1 MKNCGRNYSILRDR
15 EFAQTTQQLE
25 AKERELQAQ
34 VIEAKNA
41 SYALSEADEEFLWN
55 SGNLS
60 KRSAQA
66 LVNVKFKNVT
76 EHFGLRGRHE
86 PISMMVEKFLT
97 SPDSSVK
104 YVTFKEE
111 PTKTRQGVQRIAQ
124 RAVKPQ
130 MFATG
135 GERCPVVLFEEMI
148 SRHPPELK
156 LHGLFHLT
164 TIPRPKGEVWFSRQ
178 RMGEHKRIGHELWFN
193 SCHWQ
198 ENYQPFKQ
206 KDMCTK
212 ARECWC
218 VLGQNH

>member
-1 MKNCGRNYSILRDR
+1 MSPNTL
-15 EFAQTTQQLE
+15 
-25 AKERELQAQ
+25 
-34 VIEAKNA
+34 A
-41 SYALSEADEEFLWN
+41 SEEDTN
-55 SGNLS
+55 
-60 KRSAQA
+60 
-66 LVNVKFKNVT
+66 
-76 EHFGLRGRHE
+76 
-86 PISMMVEKFLT
+86 PISMMVENFLT

-111 PTKTRQGVQRIAQ
+111 PTKTRQRVQRIAQ

-135 GERCPVVLFEEMI
+135 GERCPVVLFEDMI
-148 SRHPPELK
+148 STHPPELK

>member
-1 MKNCGRNYSILRDR
+1 
-15 EFAQTTQQLE
+15 
-25 AKERELQAQ
+25 
-34 VIEAKNA
+34 
-41 SYALSEADEEFLWN
+41 
-55 SGNLS
+55 
-60 KRSAQA
+60 
-66 LVNVKFKNVT
+66 
-76 EHFGLRGRHE
+76 
-86 PISMMVEKFLT
+86 MMVEKFLT

-178 RMGEHKRIGHELWFN
+178 RMREHKRIGHELRFT
-193 SCHWQ
+193 SLLFIAYCFVCQ
-198 ENYQPFKQ
+198 KIKQ
-206 KDMCTK
+206 IK
-212 ARECWC
+212 
-218 VLGQNH
+218 

>member
-1 MKNCGRNYSILRDR
+1 
-15 EFAQTTQQLE
+15 
-25 AKERELQAQ
+25 
-34 VIEAKNA
+34 
-41 SYALSEADEEFLWN
+41 
-55 SGNLS
+55 
-60 KRSAQA
+60 
-66 LVNVKFKNVT
+66 
-76 EHFGLRGRHE
+76 
-86 PISMMVEKFLT
+86 MMVENFLT

-164 TIPRPKGEVWFSRQ
+164 CLSNVGNNWIQKIPLTAKLEILAVLEIFFI
-178 RMGEHKRIGHELWFN
+178 KLWITGYG
-193 SCHWQ
+193 Q
-198 ENYQPFKQ
+198 QV
-206 KDMCTK
+206 
-212 ARECWC
+212 
-218 VLGQNH
+218 VLLHTLITLFFGKWLGAED

>member
-1 MKNCGRNYSILRDR
+1 
-15 EFAQTTQQLE
+15 
-25 AKERELQAQ
+25 
-34 VIEAKNA
+34 
-41 SYALSEADEEFLWN
+41 
-55 SGNLS
+55 
-60 KRSAQA
+60 
-66 LVNVKFKNVT
+66 
-76 EHFGLRGRHE
+76 
-86 PISMMVEKFLT
+86 MMVENFLT

-164 TIPRPKGEVWFSRQ
+164 CLSNVGNKWI
-178 RMGEHKRIGHELWFN
+178 
-193 SCHWQ
+193 
-198 ENYQPFKQ
+198 Q
-206 KDMCTK
+206 KF
-212 ARECWC
+212 
-218 VLGQNH
+218 L